1 MLSYTLGPF
10 LAFLPKRWR
19 ESLPLHA
26 ALDWKPAVLLSGIL
40 ECLIAHTALV
50 YWYSYSVTHWAADA
64 VFSAIQNGAE
74 INPNAIGFA
83 GLAVMFLHPLTWLI
97 AYFGFEGIVRVCA
110 AFTDTTLGVLPLY
123 LLDKAYLQFLRGGNP
138 LAAGKDNFSQSHL
151 ASGLR
156 AVRER
161 ALMAALPL
169 VPDELHF
176 ATRGSDEVLE
186 IRSCRAKPDWTPPRV
201 MRHEDR
207 YYQLEAYSQGTAP
220 RPFIYVL
227 RKLSAGVPGRTVLIY
242 SPEQAPIRAE
252 R

>member
-19 ESLPLHA
+19 ESLPFHA
-26 ALDWKPAVLLSGIL
+26 TVNWKPAVLLSGIL
-40 ECLIAHTALV
+40 ECVVALVALV
-50 YWYSYSVTHWAADA
+50 YWYSYSVTHRAADA

-97 AYFGFEGIVRVCA
+97 AFCGIEGIVRLCA
-110 AFTDTTLGVLPLY
+110 VFTDTALGVLPLF
-123 LLDKAYLQFLRGGNP
+123 LTDKLFLQLVRRRNP
-138 LAAGKDNFSQSHL
+138 LSAGTENFSQSHL
-151 ASGLR
+151 ASGMR

-176 ATRGSDEVLE
+176 TTRGSDEILE
-186 IRSCRAKPDWTPPRV
+186 IHSCRVKTDWTPPRMV
-201 MRHEDR
+201 RCEDR
-207 YYQLEAYSQGTAP
+207 YYRLEACLQGTAP
-220 RPFIYVL
+220 RPFIYAL
-227 RKLSAGVPGRTVLIY
+227 RPLPAGVPGRTVLIY
-242 SPEQAPIRAE
+242 SPELTPVRMK